1 MALPDL
7 HSDRMTKVV
16 VHHILVVE
24 DNADEA
30 QILKLLLERKGYL
43 VTLAKDG
50 GQAHSSFVM
59 RKPDFVL
66 LDLMLPGETGYEVCE
81 HFKKTDPNVPVVI
94 LSAIELTE
102 SKNLAQRVGCDGY
115 ITKPYDPDHLL
126 KQILQIAEKNWRKV
140 HQVEP
145 NKEQESS
152 DYVRF
157 TCICGKRLKVSVA
170 HRGKSL
176 TCSNCGELVT
186 VPRY

>member
-81 HFKKTDPNVPVVI
+81 N
-94 LSAIELTE
+94 
-102 SKNLAQRVGCDGY
+102 
-115 ITKPYDPDHLL
+115 
-126 KQILQIAEKNWRKV
+126 
-140 HQVEP
+140 
-145 NKEQESS
+145 
-152 DYVRF
+152 
-157 TCICGKRLKVSVA
+157 
-170 HRGKSL
+170 
-176 TCSNCGELVT
+176 
-186 VPRY
+186 